1 MVIYGVNPV
10 AEALRSGYP
19 VLKLFVEEG
28 FRDREKVLPLARK
41 LGIKVVKASKR
52 KLSELSGSSK
62 HQGIVALVSPV
73 EPVDFGT
80 LVERTISQKGYLL
93 FLDRIEDPHNLGAIF
108 RSADA
113 FKVTGIVLP
122 KDRSAT
128 ITETVV
134 KASTGAVFYVP
145 FAVVNSFS
153 WALREFKEA
162 GGWLF
167 GLEAGGKPL
176 SRLTFPF
183 PLALVAGSEGRGLSR
198 TTLKQVDELVEIEM
212 GGHVNSL
219 NVSNAVAISL
229 YTLFKE
235 RYILDSPPQN
245 S

>member
-10 AEALRSGYP
+10 AEAVKAGYP
-19 VLKLFVEEG
+19 ILKIYIDEH
-28 FRDREKVLPLARK
+28 FRDREKVLKTAREK
-41 LGIKVVKASKR
+41 GIKIVKASKKR
-52 KLSELSGSSK
+52 LKELSRTDK

-73 EPVDFGT
+73 EPVDYGELLEKT
-80 LVERTISQKGYLL
+80 VKENGYLL

-113 FKVTGIVLP
+113 FRVSGIVLP
-122 KDRSAT
+122 RDRSAT

-153 WALREFKEA
+153 TALREFKEA
-162 GGWLF
+162 GGWLI

-176 SRLTFPF
+176 SKFSFPF
-183 PLALVAGSEGRGLSR
+183 PLGLVAGSEGRGISR
-198 TTLKQVDELVEIEM
+198 STMKLLDEVVEIEM

-219 NVSNAVAISL
+219 NVSNATAIALYKVFLESL
-229 YTLFKE
+229 
-235 RYILDSPPQN
+235 S
-245 S
+245 

>member
-19 VLKLFVEEG
+19 ILKIYTDEG
-28 FRDREKVLPLARK
+28 FRDRERILPLARK
-41 LGIKVVKASKR
+41 KGIKVVKVPKK
-52 KLSELSGSSK
+52 KLTEVAKTGK

-73 EPVDFGT
+73 EPVDFGR
-80 LVERTISQKGYLL
+80 LVEETISQNGYLL

-122 KDRSAT
+122 RDRSAT

-153 WALREFKEA
+153 TALREFKEA

-176 SRLTFPF
+176 SKVSFPF
-183 PLALVAGSEGRGLSR
+183 PLGLVAGSEGRGLSR
-198 TTLKQVDELVEIEM
+198 STVKLLDQLVEIEM

-229 YTLFKE
+229 YSLFKE
-235 RYILDSPPQN
+235 RYILNHPN
-245 S
+245 

>member
-10 AEALRSGYP
+10 AEAIRSDYP
-19 VLKLFVEEG
+19 ILKIYVEEH
-28 FRDREKVLPLARK
+28 FRDRERVLKLAREK
-41 LGIKVVKASKR
+41 GIKVVKASKK
-52 KLSELSGSSK
+52 KLRELSKTEK

-73 EPVDFGT
+73 EPVDFGELCRKT
-80 LVERTISQKGYLL
+80 VEEKGCLL

-113 FKVTGIVLP
+113 FRVTGIVLP

-145 FAVVNSFS
+145 FSVVNSFS
-153 WALREFKEA
+153 TALREFKES
-162 GGWLF
+162 GGWLI

-176 SRLTFPF
+176 SRFSFPF
-183 PLALVAGSEGRGLSR
+183 PLGLVAGSEGRGISR
-198 TTLKQVDELVEIEM
+198 STMKLLDEVVEIEM

-219 NVSNAVAISL
+219 NVSNATAIAL
-229 YTLFKE
+229 YRVFIE
-235 RYILDSPPQN
+235 RFISG

>member
-10 AEALRSGYP
+10 AEAVRAGYP
-19 VLKLFVEEG
+19 VLKVYVEEG
-28 FRDREKVLPLARK
+28 FRDRERVLPSIRK
-41 LGIKVVKASKR
+41 LGIKVVKASKK
-52 KLSELSGSSK
+52 KLTEIAGTHK
-62 HQGIVALVSPV
+62 HQGIVAIVSPV
-73 EPVDFGT
+73 EPVDYGNLIEKT
-80 LVERTISQKGYLL
+80 LKENGYLL

-113 FKVTGIVLP
+113 FRVSGIVLP
-122 KDRSAT
+122 KDRSVT

-153 WALREFKEA
+153 TALRDFKRA

-167 GLEAGGKPL
+167 GLEAGGRPL
-176 SRLTFPF
+176 SEVTFPF
-183 PLALVAGSEGRGLSR
+183 PLGLVAGSEGKGLSR
-198 TTLKQVDELVEIEM
+198 STLRLLDQLVEIEM

-229 YTLFKE
+229 YSLFKE
-235 RYILDSPPQN
+235 RYILNPPK
-245 S
+245 

>member
-10 AEALRSGYP
+10 AEALRAGYP
-19 VLKLFVEEG
+19 ILKVYVEEG

-41 LGIKVVKASKR
+41 LGIKVVKVPKK
-52 KLSELSGSSK
+52 KLLELSKTKK

-73 EPVDFGT
+73 KPVDYGE
-80 LVERTISQKGYLL
+80 LLKRTIDEKGYLL

-113 FKVTGIVLP
+113 FKVKGIVLP
-122 KDRSAT
+122 KDRSVT

-153 WALREFKEA
+153 TALREFKEA

-176 SRLTFPF
+176 SKVSFPF
-183 PLALVAGSEGRGLSR
+183 PLGLVAGSEGRGLSR
-198 TTLKQVDELVEIEM
+198 STLKQVDQLVEIEM

-219 NVSNAVAISL
+219 NVSNAAAISPSARI
-229 YTLFKE
+229 KE
-235 RYILDSPPQN
+235 RYILNLPK
-245 S
+245 